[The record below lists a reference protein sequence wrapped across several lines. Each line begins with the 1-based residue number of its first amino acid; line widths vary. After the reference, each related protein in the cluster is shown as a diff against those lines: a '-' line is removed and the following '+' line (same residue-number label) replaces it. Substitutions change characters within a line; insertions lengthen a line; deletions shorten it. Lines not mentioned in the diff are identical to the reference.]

1 MPRKPAVRPVRWT
14 PPPPAPH
21 REALATL
28 AVRRLPVGGIGPED
42 VLLDDVGGVFAGV
55 EDGRI
60 LRVDLTSGEV
70 ATVADTGGRPL
81 GLEWLPDGR
90 ILVCD
95 AQRGLLAVEVT
106 DDRDGRIETLVQ
118 QVDDAPMRLCNNAA
132 VAPEGTIYFSD
143 SSQRFGIEHHRAD
156 MLEHSGTGRLL
167 RRAPDGEVDVL
178 LDGLQFPN
186 GVALDP
192 SGEWLAVAETAGY
205 RLLRLWLRGARA
217 GQHEVLV
224 DGLPGF
230 PDNISTGSDGLIWVA
245 IFAPRHRL
253 LDLLLPRAPLLRR
266 LVWALPEVLQPAEA
280 RALHVMAV
288 DAAGTVV
295 HDLRGPTTDYHA
307 VTGVRERGG
316 VLYLGSLTQQAIAVL
331 DVP

>member
-1 MPRKPAVRPVRWT
+1 M
-14 PPPPAPH
+14 
-21 REALATL
+21 
-28 AVRRLPVGGIGPED
+28 GGTGPED
-42 VLLDDVGGVFAGV
+42 VLPDDAGGVVTGV

-60 LRVDLTSGEV
+60 LRVDLTGGEV
-70 ATVADTGGRPL
+70 TTITDTGGRPL
-81 GLEWLPDGR
+81 GLEWLADGR
-90 ILVCD
+90 VLVCD
-95 AQRGLLAVEVT
+95 AQRGLLAV
-106 DDRDGRIETLVQ
+106 DARDGRTEALVQ
-118 QVDDAPMRLCNNAA
+118 RVDDAPMRLCNNAA
-132 VAPEGTIYFSD
+132 VGPEGTIYFTD
-143 SSQRFGIEHHRAD
+143 SSRRFGLEHYRAD
-156 MLEHSGTGRLL
+156 VLEHSGTGRLL
-167 RRAPDGEVDVL
+167 RRTPDGGVDVL

-192 SGEWLAVAETAGY
+192 SGDWLAVAETTGY

-217 GQHEVLV
+217 GRHDVLV
-224 DGLPGF
+224 DELPGF

-266 LVWALPEVLQPAEA
+266 LVWALPDVVQPAET
-280 RALHVMAV
+280 RALHVLAV

-316 VLYLGSLTQQAIAVL
+316 VLYLGSLTQQAIAIL